1 MFSVAYFLCF
11 VVSIF
16 SFAPYRGTCE
26 IVPPLK
32 NFALLYCL
40 LAMGIELSTLVLAAI
55 FKVDYKKA
63 LYAAVVFSKA
73 SPSFLTALG
82 LLAASFTC
90 LPSCCGHAAHRNR
103 TIQCSPS
110 RCGDRRTSHNCSI
123 RNPVARL

>member
-16 SFAPYRGTCE
+16 SFAAYRGTCE

-40 LAMGIELSTLVLAAI
+40 LAMGIELSTLILTAI

-73 SPSFLTALG
+73 SPTFLTVLCLLG
-82 LLAASFTC
+82 VIVYLLALLLWA
-90 LPSCCGHAAHRNR
+90 CG
-103 TIQCSPS
+103 TSQQDDSVFS
-110 RCGDRRTSHNCSI
+110 LTMRR
-123 RNPVARL
+123 PPDQP